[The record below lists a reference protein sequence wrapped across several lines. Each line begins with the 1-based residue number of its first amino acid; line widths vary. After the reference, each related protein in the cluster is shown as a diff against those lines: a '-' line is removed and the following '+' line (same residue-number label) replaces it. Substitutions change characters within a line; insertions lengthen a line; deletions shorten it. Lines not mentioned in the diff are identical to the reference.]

1 MTDWGSKDKELIDGA
16 FGDLLNSIEYK
27 TDKDDVD
34 LIKRAFRLANDAVM
48 AYEENR

>member
-1 MTDWGSKDKELIDGA
+1 MTDWDSKDNKLINGA

-34 LIKRAFRLANDAVM
+34 LIKDRKSVV
-48 AYEENR
+48 